1 MLTETN
7 KQTCFLQGFW
17 SLSAPQLGVLIKKLS
32 QRKGNVENTSDKIG
46 DEQESIRAKI
56 NELAKLKLQ
65 REQDELEESLL
76 NFRKEIMN
84 LRFQKSMGQLE
95 KPSRMKI
102 VRKEIAKIL
111 TQLRSRK
118 EKADA

>member
-1 MLTETN
+1 MA
-7 KQTCFLQGFW
+7 KKDIQIK
-17 SLSAPQLGVLIKKLS
+17 SL
-32 QRKGNVENTSDKIG
+32 
-46 DEQESIRAKI
+46 
-56 NELAKLKLQ
+56 
-65 REQDELEESLL
+65 DELEESLL